1 LARTSKPGERGG
13 TERFD
18 PQADA
23 PVMSEARQG
32 YHVHLVSDA
41 TGETAL
47 MLSRAALAQFEGIT
61 VIEHQWPLVRT
72 IPQLRRVL
80 AGVELHP
87 GVVFY
92 TLVESALRRELEAG
106 CRTLGA
112 PCLALL
118 DPAIETLQ
126 RYLGRES
133 RNLPGRQHVMD
144 AQYFQRIEAM
154 NFALNHDDGQS
165 MATLNEADIV
175 LVGVSRTSKTPTCF
189 YLANRGLK
197 AANVPIVPDCPP
209 LDALLQLTHP
219 LVVGL
224 TRGPEQLVEIRRSR
238 LRSLGR
244 GEDTDY
250 VDPEAVGSEVKEARR
265 LFARTGW
272 PVIDVSRRSIEETAA
287 AILQLHAR
295 RLDEA

>member
-1 LARTSKPGERGG
+1 
-13 TERFD
+13 
-18 PQADA
+18 
-23 PVMSEARQG
+23 MSESRRSF
-32 YHVHLVSDA
+32 HLHLVSDA

-47 MLSRAALAQFEGIT
+47 MLARAALAQFEGVT
-61 VIEHQWPLVRT
+61 VTEHQWPLVRSMA
-72 IPQLRRVL
+72 QLRRVL
-80 AGVELHP
+80 TDLEAHP

-92 TLVESALRRELEAG
+92 TLVESDLRRELETG
-106 CRTLGA
+106 CRLIGA
-112 PCLALL
+112 PCLSLL
-118 DPAIETLQ
+118 DPVIETLQ
-126 RYLGRES
+126 AYLGMES

-154 NFALNHDDGQS
+154 NFALTHDDGQAT
-165 MATLNEADIV
+165 ATLNEADIV

-209 LDALLQLTHP
+209 PESLLQLTNP

-224 TRGPEQLVEIRRSR
+224 TRGADQLVEIRRSR

-250 VDPEAVGSEVKEARR
+250 VDPDAVGSEVKEARR
-265 LFARTGW
+265 LFSRAGW

-295 RLDEA
+295 RVGEA

>member
-1 LARTSKPGERGG
+1 M
-13 TERFD
+13 TEIRRSF
-18 PQADA
+18 
-23 PVMSEARQG
+23 
-32 YHVHLVSDA
+32 HLHLVSDA
-41 TGETAL
+41 TGETSL
-47 MLSRAALAQFEGIT
+47 MLARAALAQFEGVT
-61 VIEHQWPLVRT
+61 VTEHQWPLVRT
-72 IPQLRRVL
+72 VAQVRRVV
-80 AGVELHP
+80 ADVGAHP

-92 TLVESALRRELEAG
+92 TLVEPEVRRELETA
-106 CRTLGA
+106 CRLFGV
-112 PCLALL
+112 PCLSLL
-118 DPAIETLQ
+118 DPVIETLQ
-126 RYLGRES
+126 GFLGLES

-154 NFALNHDDGQS
+154 NFALTHDDGQ
-165 MATLNEADIV
+165 ALGTLNEADIV

-209 LDALLQLTHP
+209 PDGLLQLTNP

-224 TRGPEQLVEIRRSR
+224 TRGADQLVEIRRSR

-250 VDPEAVGSEVKEARR
+250 VDPDSVSTEVKEARR
-265 LFARTGW
+265 LFSRAGW

-295 RLDEA
+295 RVGEA